1 MITLLS
7 LGCFNC
13 LCSLG
18 CIWQG
23 HWAACERQKVFR
35 DGKAKSLHSLGLP
48 ASQVHCPALWQTVSS
63 TTICYQLLSAEL
75 MYGLSVASYPGQ
87 VGQKKW
93 PDIHH
98 SLHMWCFLGGP
109 HTELKLWPIQFTW
122 CKAVVIGYWATFG
135 CSWRQNYMY
144 HRFNGNSLLPLI
156 WGDQWTS
163 TMKIA
168 SCSCHSVMLQLT
180 NAWLIPESKE
190 LDASSASFPQS
201 MVVGS
206 HP

>member
-1 MITLLS
+1 MHLARSLS
-7 LGCFNC
+7 CM
-13 LCSLG
+13 
-18 CIWQG
+18 
-23 HWAACERQKVFR
+23 WAP
-35 DGKAKSLHSLGLP
+35 KSLQRLKSQKPSFTGSPGL
-48 ASQVHCPALWQTVSS
+48 SSALSGSMTD
-63 TTICYQLLSAEL
+63 CKFHHYMFQLLSAEL

-98 SLHMWCFLGGP
+98 SLHVWCFLGGP

-122 CKAVVIGYWATFG
+122 CKAAVIGCWGTFG
-135 CSWRQNYMY
+135 CSWRQKYMY
-144 HRFNGNSLLPLI
+144 HCFNGNSLLPLI

-163 TMKIA
+163 TVKIA

-201 MVVGS
+201 MVAGR
-206 HP
+206 HL